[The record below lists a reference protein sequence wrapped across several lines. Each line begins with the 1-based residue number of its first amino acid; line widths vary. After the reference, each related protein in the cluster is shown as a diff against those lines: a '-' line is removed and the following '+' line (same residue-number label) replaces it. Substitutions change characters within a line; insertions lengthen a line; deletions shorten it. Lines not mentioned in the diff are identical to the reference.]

1 MTVGLKPHTRQDRAR
16 IVAALA
22 PLIQKHA
29 GDDLIA
35 LAVAGSVARGNDGDY
50 SDIELFAFVKHP
62 PPDHRSA
69 VKFIHDGILVD
80 AWFLTRADYID
91 IFKSKVRLG
100 NHPWPHVALNA
111 LAPVI
116 NAPFIEELKAMP
128 ARTEAEDFRRALTS
142 YWPRVQ
148 EATGKFM
155 NSVMEGN
162 ELVMMSFYWQMI
174 DRMCTALSFLNE
186 RPYTTS
192 ATVYGEV
199 LAFQVLPASFPGL
212 MLKPNEAAIPSELAR
227 RAMAVFGEL
236 ESMLQSRGC
245 RLYAESLDAFVS
257 PYSRRAEFVRR
268 TGIGRI
274 ARKARKVLGRG

>member
-1 MTVGLKPHTRQDRAR
+1 MTVGLKPHTRQDKAR

-29 GDDLIA
+29 GNDLVA
-35 LAVAGSVARGNDGDY
+35 LAVTGSVARGNDGDY
-50 SDIELFAFVKHP
+50 SDIELFAFVKRP
-62 PPDHRSA
+62 PPDHRSS

-80 AWFLTRADYID
+80 VWFLTRANYIN

-100 NHPWPHVALNA
+100 NNPWPYVARNA

-128 ARTEAEDFRRALTS
+128 ARTEKEDFRRALTGC
-142 YWPRVQ
+142 WPRVQ

-155 NSVMEGN
+155 NSVVERN
-162 ELVMMSFYWQMI
+162 ELAMMSLYWQMI
-174 DRMCTALSFLNE
+174 DKMCTALSFLNE

-192 ATVYGEV
+192 ATEYHEA
-199 LAFQVLPASFPGL
+199 LAFPVLPASFPGL
-212 MLKPNEAAIPSELAR
+212 MLKPDEAAIPSELAR
-227 RAMAVFGEL
+227 RALAAFGEL
-236 ESMLQSRGC
+236 ESMIQSRGY

-274 ARKARKVLGRG
+274 VRKIRKVLGLR